1 MFTITWFVNMI
12 RRKRLELDQSKIDR
26 AKRLLGTNTERE
38 TIERA
43 LDLVLAEA
51 PILQAHKRV
60 KNVGGVED
68 VFR

>member
-1 MFTITWFVNMI
+1 MV
-12 RRKRLELDQSKIDR
+12 RHKHLKLDQTKIDR
-26 AKRLLGTNTERE
+26 AKKLLGTVTEQE

-60 KNVGGVED
+60 RGVGGVED

>member
-1 MFTITWFVNMI
+1 MV
-12 RRKRLELDQSKIDR
+12 RHKHLKLDQTKIER
-26 AKRLLGTNTERE
+26 AKRLLGTDTEQE

-43 LDLVLAEA
+43 LDLVIAEA

-60 KNVGGVED
+60 KKTGGVED